1 MTEERQYHDD
11 EPGLAVSPRFSED
24 LGKAFGP
31 AGEVPADVDRAV
43 AEAARRHFA
52 RRPRRL
58 WWLRWTVP
66 ATAAAAILVTV
77 CLWWAGRGPTDHSV
91 QGIASPAL
99 RDAFYAS
106 ETMRME
112 AVRADIDANGR
123 VNILDA
129 FALARHIESAGPVSQ
144 TWDINGDGLI
154 DRKDVDT
161 VAFAAVRLSK
171 GV

>member
-1 MTEERQYHDD
+1 MTDRKRHFDD
-11 EPGLAVSPRFSED
+11 EPGFAVSPRFSED
-24 LGKAFGP
+24 LGRVFGP
-31 AGEVPADVDRAV
+31 TAEVPADVDRAV

-66 ATAAAAILVTV
+66 ATAAAAIIVTAS
-77 CLWWAGRGPTDHSV
+77 LWWAGRGPTDHSV

-99 RDAFYAS
+99 RDAFTAS
-106 ETMRME
+106 ETMRIE

-144 TWDINGDGLI
+144 TWDINGDGLV

-161 VAFAAVRLSK
+161 VAFASVRLSK

>member
-1 MTEERQYHDD
+1 MTEEKRHHDD
-11 EPGLAVSPRFSED
+11 ELGFAVSPRFSED
-24 LGKAFGP
+24 LGRVLGP
-31 AGEVPADVDRAV
+31 TGEVPADVDRAV

-52 RRPRRL
+52 HRPRRP

-77 CLWWAGRGPTDHSV
+77 CLWCAGRGPTDHSV

-99 RDAFYAS
+99 RDAFHAS

-112 AVRADIDANGR
+112 AVRADIDGNGR

-144 TWDINGDGLI
+144 TWDINGDGRV
-154 DRKDVDT
+154 DRKDVDM
-161 VAFAAVRLSK
+161 VAFASVRLSK